1 MSSYAIASYPDAKEI
16 TRLLDDL
23 IKKPIYS
30 IRRDVLEEYEREYFD
45 KKCWKSK
52 EMINVA
58 KELIPGGVQHNLA
71 FNHPF
76 PLVIEKAQG
85 CYLYDIDGNRYYDF
99 AGRRPHGSGQQP
111 SPGKGKGYRTL
122 ERMRSFNGSFP

>member
-76 PLVIEKAQG
+76 PLVIEKAQFRLLRLIFLLLG
-85 CYLYDIDGNRYYDF
+85 LSWHPHCNFSTFWKTRSNRSKIS
-99 AGRRPHGSGQQP
+99 GSI
-111 SPGKGKGYRTL
+111 S
-122 ERMRSFNGSFP
+122 SW